1 LRYILQVS
9 TRALAGREEEFN
21 RWYGEVHVG
30 EVLAVPGFSS
40 CRRFTALGMDGQ
52 PTGEFIALYE
62 VDTDDPA
69 ALLNRLFAAS
79 PTMRMTDAIDPAS
92 PRFSFL
98 APCEDST
105 PA

>member
-40 CRRFTALGMDGQ
+40 CRRFTALGMDG
-52 PTGEFIALYE
+52 
-62 VDTDDPA
+62 
-69 ALLNRLFAAS
+69 
-79 PTMRMTDAIDPAS
+79 
-92 PRFSFL
+92 
-98 APCEDST
+98 
-105 PA
+105 